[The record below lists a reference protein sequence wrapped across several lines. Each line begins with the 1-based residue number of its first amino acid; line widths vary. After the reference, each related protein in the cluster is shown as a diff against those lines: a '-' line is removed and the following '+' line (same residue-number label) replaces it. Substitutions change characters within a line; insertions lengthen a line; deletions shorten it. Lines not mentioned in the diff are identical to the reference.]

1 MTDRPVLRFTIQGP
15 PVPKERPRLGR
26 GGARTPERTREYEQ
40 NGACA
45 ATLAVAALPGWR
57 TDWAEYALTVRV
69 YRAEA
74 RGDLD
79 NFIKTAD
86 CMNGIV
92 FHDDAAVR
100 RIDASMQQDKENPRL
115 EFTVEMIGDVAR
127 KIPKARA
134 DNAWTAEPR
143 TRKPA
148 KAKVKRPRKAKRNAA
163 PPWLVAARA
172 RAASK

>member
-1 MTDRPVLRFTIQGP
+1 MSERPILRFTIYGP

-40 NGACA
+40 KGACA

-69 YRAEA
+69 YRSEA

-79 NFIKTAD
+79 NFIKTMD

-100 RIDASMQQDKENPRL
+100 RIDASMEQDKENPRL
-115 EFTVEMIGDVAR
+115 EFTVEMIGEVAR
-127 KIPKARA
+127 KIPKARPEKVKA
-134 DNAWTAEPR
+134 
-143 TRKPA
+143 A
-148 KAKVKRPRKAKRNAA
+148 KAKRPRKSKRSTV

-172 RAASK
+172 RAAAK